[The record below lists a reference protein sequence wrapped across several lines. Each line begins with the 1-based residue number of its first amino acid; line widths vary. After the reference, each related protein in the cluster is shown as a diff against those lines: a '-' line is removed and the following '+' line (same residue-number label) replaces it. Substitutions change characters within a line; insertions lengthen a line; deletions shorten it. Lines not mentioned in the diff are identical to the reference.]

1 MSREEIKDIESGK
14 RHSFLRE
21 RKDVSQA
28 LAAKESG
35 ISISSIQRYES
46 GILPSPR
53 NIKKIQLYYKCN
65 ENWLLTGEGE
75 PYPNAGGQDT
85 PAPASSV
92 RETQSTFPAVA
103 AVPAQQFNIMED
115 LDLAARVLGSHTH
128 YAAALHLNIR
138 SFSGA
143 IAAETEMYKCKED
156 LRKQGETL
164 SHMQGRLDELENQD
178 KLLREEI
185 LKLKGS
191 SGDSPPIALGMDHAA
206 HTGTDDPA
214 T

>member
-1 MSREEIKDIESGK
+1 MIREEIKDIESGK
-14 RHSFLRE
+14 RHLFLRD
-21 RKDVSQA
+21 RKAISQA

-53 NIKKIQLYYKCN
+53 NVKKIKLYYKCN
-65 ENWLLTGEGE
+65 ENWLLTGEGD
-75 PYPNAGGQDT
+75 PYPEASGPET
-85 PAPASSV
+85 PASASYIKEALMPYPAAASV
-92 RETQSTFPAVA
+92 
-103 AVPAQQFNIMED
+103 QQFNIMED
-115 LDLAARVLGSHTH
+115 LDLAARVLGSRTH

-138 SFSGA
+138 SFTGA
-143 IAAETEMYKCKED
+143 ITTETEMFKCKDD
-156 LRKQGETL
+156 LRKQGEL
-164 SHMQGRLDELENQD
+164 IEQMQTNLKSLH
-178 KLLREEI
+178 EEI

-191 SGDSPPIALGMDHAA
+191 SGDSPPITLGMDHAA